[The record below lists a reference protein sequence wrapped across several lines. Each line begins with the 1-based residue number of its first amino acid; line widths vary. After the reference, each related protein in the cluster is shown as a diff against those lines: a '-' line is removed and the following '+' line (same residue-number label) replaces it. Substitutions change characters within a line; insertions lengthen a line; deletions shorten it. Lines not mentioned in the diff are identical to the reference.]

1 MNYLVDYLKKPNWYA
16 IHTKSNFEIL
26 VQRQLAGKDYQAFL
40 PMIKV
45 NRPKRNRYSITHTSM
60 FPGYLFVNAILT
72 PNDHLEIVKCRG
84 VVRLVGIKGT
94 PYPVNPDEINNLM
107 ILDGKDVV
115 VAPHR
120 RLQRGDRVV
129 IVEGPLEGLKGIYL
143 NRKGT
148 SDRIVISV
156 DFITRAVAVELDGW
170 SVARSN

>member
-1 MNYLVDYLKKPNWYA
+1 M
-16 IHTKSNFEIL
+16 
-26 VQRQLAGKDYQAFL
+26 
-40 PMIKV
+40 
-45 NRPKRNRYSITHTSM
+45 
-60 FPGYLFVNAILT
+60 
-72 PNDHLEIVKCRG
+72 
-84 VVRLVGIKGT
+84 GIKGT